1 MPPQAQPVA
10 SAAPAA
16 LPLGS
21 SAGNQQQLWVGYFKR
36 MKPQRVYRLVV
47 EMQPVNG
54 KKGVTTAPPADPVLA
69 RPIIPGALVSRGAV
83 GRFVIRHVPPMP
95 GYPDLTVRFARELQ
109 YGYDVA
115 RVKARDHLSFYVFA
129 GLLGLTALS
138 WVAHRPARARRVG
151 KPFVPPAPA
160 GSASPSSPLDFGP
173 AVSHR

>member
-1 MPPQAQPVA
+1 MRCATQRLTKLLLFLAVLVPALLLYTTVSLDWSTNAPAGGTGA
-10 SAAPAA
+10 SQGTAEDTTAVEDLPADGEAAGPIAAPAV
-16 LPLGS
+16 P
-21 SAGNQQQLWVGYFKR
+21 
-36 MKPQRVYRLVV
+36 
-47 EMQPVNG
+47 
-54 KKGVTTAPPADPVLA
+54 
-69 RPIIPGALVSRGAV
+69 RGAV